1 MTHFNLQGDKLHGLV
16 FDSAIFL
23 GNLAFIRFV
32 PIIGADVADTTGGAL
47 LLLAVIAQILGAWW
61 KRGYLNQRL
70 AFRKSPQPRGFV
82 SGFMNVLLFLHFL
95 LFSVSTLLAFGLLG
109 IYDFEGSQTTSLA
122 DLWVFAALL
131 WVFAA
136 LVVGAAATYLVRRA
150 GRPSEGAGLSIARPD
165 WLEFGA
171 DGLLWVS
178 VSVLTRIYWDGLTA
192 LIEPS
197 RGAGLGGNG
206 LVLLIAMSLLYIFFY
221 LPGRYLFLV
230 EDYRSGWTWVQAFGA
245 MLPVVWLVI
254 IG

>member
-1 MTHFNLQGDKLHGLV
+1 MTKFNLQGDKLHGLV

-32 PIIGADVADTTGGAL
+32 PIIGADVADTTGGAF
-47 LLLAVIAQILGAWW
+47 LLLAVTAQILGAGW
-61 KRGYLNQRL
+61 KRGYLSQRL

-95 LFSVSTLLAFGLLG
+95 LFSVSALLAFGLLG
-109 IYDFEGSQTTSLA
+109 IYNFEGSRTSSLA
-122 DLWVFAALL
+122 EPGVFAALL
-131 WVFAA
+131 
-136 LVVGAAATYLVRRA
+136 VGAVATYLVRRA
-150 GRPSEGAGLSIARPD
+150 GQPHEGDGLPITRPD

-171 DGLLWVS
+171 DGLLWIS

-197 RGAGLGGNG
+197 RGAGLGENG
-206 LVLLIAMSLLYIFFY
+206 IVLLIAMFLLYIFFY

-245 MLPVVWLVI
+245 MLPVVWLVM

>member
-1 MTHFNLQGDKLHGLV
+1 MTKLNLQGDKLHGLV

-32 PIIGADVADTTGGAL
+32 PIIGADAADTTGGAL

-61 KRGYLNQRL
+61 KRGFLSQRL
-70 AFRKSPQPRGFV
+70 AFRKSPPRGFI

-109 IYDFEGSQTTSLA
+109 IYNLEGSHTSSLSE
-122 DLWVFAALL
+122 LWVFAAL
-131 WVFAA
+131 F
-136 LVVGAAATYLVRRA
+136 VGAAATFLVRRA
-150 GRPSEGAGLSIARPD
+150 GQPGEGAARSLSRPG

-197 RGAGLGGNG
+197 RGAGLGEKGI
-206 LVLLIAMSLLYIFFY
+206 VLLVAMFLLYIFFY

-254 IG
+254 VG